1 MKSGSSQANAIW
13 GAGWA
18 CGAVLLP
25 LAMVMAND
33 SGSGGILSPYCAFL
47 VTISISVAAV
57 GVPVYISG
65 RRVGWRHAGLVA
77 CIWVLGA
84 GIGARLFSC
93 FPRFGAPVGRSLV

>member
-33 SGSGGILSPYCAFL
+33 SGSGGILSPYRAFL

-65 RRVGWRHAGLVA
+65 RRIGWRHAGLES
-77 CIWVLGA
+77 CIWILGA
-84 GIGARLFSC
+84 GIGAALFAVFTDLST
-93 FPRFGAPVGRSLV
+93 PVERS